1 MTSSVELEDNRSV
14 QWNVSDNVPCNNAL
28 NVSDNVLCNN
38 ALRRPLEKERG
49 LFIVVP

>member
-1 MTSSVELEDNRSV
+1 MPVTSSVELEDNQAV

-28 NVSDNVLCNN
+28 
-38 ALRRPLEKERG
+38 RIPLEKERG